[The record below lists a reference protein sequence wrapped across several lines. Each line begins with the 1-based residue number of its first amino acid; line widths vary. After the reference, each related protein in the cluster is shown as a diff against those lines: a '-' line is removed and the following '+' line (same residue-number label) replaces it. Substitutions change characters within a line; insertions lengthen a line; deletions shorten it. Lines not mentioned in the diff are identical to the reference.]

1 MVCSTYD
8 DDENSGLSF
17 GQVLKYGIFDA
28 ERVSVSEDDN
38 EETDLK
44 EDFDAVLDDVEVNC
58 SDKLKTQRG
67 KWSCVVCNAKAE
79 KC

>member
-1 MVCSTYD
+1 MES
-8 DDENSGLSF
+8 
-17 GQVLKYGIFDA
+17 IFDA
-28 ERVSVSEDDN
+28 ERESVSEDDN

-44 EDFDAVLDDVEVNC
+44 EDFDAVLDDVEDNC

-67 KWSCVVCNAKAE
+67 KWSSVVCNAKAE